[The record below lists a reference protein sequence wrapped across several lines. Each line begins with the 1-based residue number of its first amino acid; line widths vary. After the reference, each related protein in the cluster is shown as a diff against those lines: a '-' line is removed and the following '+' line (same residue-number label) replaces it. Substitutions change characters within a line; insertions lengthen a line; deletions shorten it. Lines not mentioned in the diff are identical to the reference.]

1 MSLNSFV
8 KNDRKDLKKSNE
20 FKEISEKIKSL
31 NTENGNQFKVKAEKE
46 KKLNQKPEKILE
58 RIPSKT

>member
-20 FKEISEKIKSL
+20 FKEISEKTKSL

-46 KKLNQKPEKILE
+46 KKLYQKPEKILE